1 MCGIAGQLA
10 APGRAVDEAALA
22 AASER
27 LAHRGPDDF
36 AYLGWRD
43 GHPLHS
49 TQDPRTVAGAPVGLA
64 HRRLS
69 ILDLSP
75 AGRQPM
81 IAGDGVRAIVFNGE
95 IYNYRELRAEL
106 ERAGRRF
113 ATETDTEILLAAY
126 SAWGDAA
133 FARFTGMFALAI
145 LDLPGRALVLARD
158 PFGIKPLYWT
168 RRGGGFA
175 FASEIPALLA
185 LSGVPPR
192 ANPAR
197 LYTYLRYGL
206 SDHGDATLFA
216 GIEQLTAG
224 TLLRVPLDDPS
235 YGRPLRFWELPDGPP
250 LALSFDDAAQEL
262 RRLFLES
269 VALHLRSDVPVG
281 SALSGGIDSSS
292 IVAAI
297 HALEGD
303 ALDQHAVSYVADDP
317 ALSEER
323 WIEEAARAASVTL
336 HRTSPREGELV
347 ADLERLIRVQGEP
360 FGSTSIYAQHAVF
373 RAAAG
378 AGLKVML
385 DGQGADEMLAGYRP
399 HLAARAISL
408 LAAGRFLDA
417 WRFARA
423 AARLP
428 GDTAATLRSGLAFH
442 LLPAPLHGLARGAAG
457 KPFVPPWLDARAFP
471 GLDLA
476 TSPFPRVVG
485 RNALRDLL
493 RSQLFETS
501 LPMLLRYED
510 RNSMAFSIESRV
522 PFLTTDLATFLL
534 SLPEEY
540 LVAADGT
547 SKAVFRAAM
556 RGLVPDAI
564 LDRKDKIGFATPE
577 RAWLTRLAP
586 WVDGVLASD
595 TARAIPALAL
605 PEVQAEWNAVRS
617 GQRPFGWHIWRV
629 INLVRWTETFGVAY
643 GD

>member
-10 APGRAVDEAALA
+10 APGRTVDAAALT
-22 AASER
+22 AASEL

-43 GHPLHS
+43 GRPLHP
-49 TQDPRTVAGAPVGLA
+49 TRDPRTLAGAAVGLA

-81 IAGDGVRAIVFNGE
+81 VAHDGVRAIVFNGE

-113 ATETDTEILLAAY
+113 ATGTDTEILLAAY

-145 LDLPGRALVLARD
+145 LDLPARALVLGRD

-168 RRGGGFA
+168 RRDGGFS

-185 LSGVPPR
+185 LSGTPPR

-216 GIEQLTAG
+216 GIEQLPAA

-235 YGRPLRFWELPDGPP
+235 AGRPARFWDLPDGPP
-250 LALSFDDAAQEL
+250 LALSFDDAAREL

-297 HALEGD
+297 RSLEGD

-323 WIEEAARAASVTL
+323 WIEQAARAARVTL
-336 HRTSPREGELV
+336 HRTSPREEELV

-373 RAAAG
+373 RAASG

-399 HLAARAISL
+399 HLAARAVSL
-408 LAAGRFLDA
+408 LAGGRLLDA

-428 GDTAATLRSGLAFH
+428 GDAAAALRSGLAFH
-442 LLPAPLHGLARGAAG
+442 LLPAPLHGLARSAAG

-471 GLDLA
+471 GVDLA
-476 TSPFPRVVG
+476 TSPFPRMAG
-485 RNALRDLL
+485 RSALRDLL
-493 RSQLFETS
+493 RAQLFETS

-534 SLPEEY
+534 SLPEDY

-564 LDRKDKIGFATPE
+564 LDRRDKIGFATPE
-577 RAWLTRLAP
+577 QAWLTRLAP

-605 PEVQAEWNAVRS
+605 PEAQAEWNAVRA
-617 GQRPFGWHIWRV
+617 GDRPFGWHIWRI

>member
-10 APGRAVDEAALA
+10 APGRAVDPAALA
-22 AASER
+22 VASER

-43 GHPLHS
+43 GHPLHP
-49 TQDPRTVAGAPVGLA
+49 TQDPRTLAGAPVGLA

-113 ATETDTEILLAAY
+113 ATESDTEILLAAY

-168 RRGGGFA
+168 RRGGGLS
-175 FASEIPALLA
+175 FASVIPALLA

-216 GIEQLTAG
+216 GIEQLPAA
-224 TLLRVPLDDPS
+224 TLLRVPLDDSS

-262 RRLFLES
+262 RRLFLAS

-323 WIEEAARAASVTL
+323 WIEEAARAAGVTL

-471 GLDLA
+471 GVDLA
-476 TSPFPRVVG
+476 TSPFPRVAG
-485 RNALRDLL
+485 RSALRNLL
-493 RSQLFETS
+493 RAQLFETS

-534 SLPEEY
+534 SLPEQY

>member
-10 APGRAVDEAALA
+10 APGRAIDEAALA
-22 AASER
+22 AASEL

-43 GHPLHS
+43 GHPLHP
-49 TQDPRTVAGAPVGLA
+49 TRDPRTLAGAPLGLA

-95 IYNYRELRAEL
+95 IYNYRELRSEL

-113 ATETDTEILLAAY
+113 ATESDTEILLAAY

-145 LDLPGRALVLARD
+145 LDLPARALVLARD

-168 RRGGGFA
+168 RHGGA
-175 FASEIPALLA
+175 LSFASEIPALLA
-185 LSGVPPR
+185 LSGAPPR
-192 ANPAR
+192 AHPAR
-197 LYTYLRYGL
+197 LYAYLRYGL

-216 GIEQLTAG
+216 GIEQLPAG

-235 YGRPLRFWELPDGPP
+235 SGRPGRYWELPDGPP
-250 LALSFDDAAQEL
+250 AALSFPEAAEEL
-262 RRLFLES
+262 QRLFLES

-297 HALEGD
+297 RALEGD

-323 WIEEAARAASVTL
+323 WIEEAARAARVTL
-336 HRTSPREGELV
+336 HRTSPREDELV

-385 DGQGADEMLAGYRP
+385 DGQGADELLAGYRP
-399 HLAARAISL
+399 HLAARAVSL

-417 WRFARA
+417 WSFARS

-428 GDTAATLRSGLAFH
+428 GDTAATLRSGLVFH
-442 LLPAPLHGLARGAAG
+442 LLPASLHGLARGAAG

-471 GLDLA
+471 GVDLA
-476 TSPFPRVVG
+476 TSPFPRMVG
-485 RNALRDLL
+485 RSALRDLL

-522 PFLTTDLATFLL
+522 PFLTTDLAAFLL

-540 LVAADGT
+540 LVAPDGT

-564 LDRKDKIGFATPE
+564 LERKDKIGFATPE

-595 TARAIPALAL
+595 TARAIPALVL
-605 PEVQAEWNAVRS
+605 PEVRAEWDGIRTGA
-617 GQRPFGWHIWRV
+617 RPFGWHLWRV
-629 INLVRWTETFGVAY
+629 INLVRWTEAFGVSYEA
-643 GD
+643 